1 METSGFINGLDKTDD
16 VDSVDYWVIEQSL
29 RNYCQWQR
37 RRSHSLILCI
47 NISEKTLIN
56 PTFPKLLSNALQK
69 YECYPDFLVL
79 EIDITTC
86 INPKCHESL
95 VKLRKTGGSIAVDNI
110 RKSDQ
115 NSALLNNEIFD
126 IFKLDRM
133 LFEHANN
140 QAEVQN
146 QLLRL
151 NAPNTEVI
159 AVGFEKREQNTL
171 CQRTG
176 IKSFQGYFAS
186 QPLPA
191 DDFESCFLWG

>member
-1 METSGFINGLDKTDD
+1 M
-16 VDSVDYWVIEQSL
+16 
-29 RNYCQWQR
+29 
-37 RRSHSLILCI
+37 
-47 NISEKTLIN
+47 
-56 PTFPKLLSNALQK
+56 
-69 YECYPDFLVL
+69 
-79 EIDITTC
+79 
-86 INPKCHESL
+86 
-95 VKLRKTGGSIAVDNI
+95 DNI
-110 RKSDQ
+110 RKSYQ

-140 QAEVQN
+140 QAEAQN